1 MFREADT
8 LKSTE
13 AELDSALNST
23 SVFSV
28 NLIGKL

>member
-8 LKSTE
+8 LKVTE
-13 AELDSALNST
+13 PELDSALNST

-28 NLIGKL
+28 NLSGKV